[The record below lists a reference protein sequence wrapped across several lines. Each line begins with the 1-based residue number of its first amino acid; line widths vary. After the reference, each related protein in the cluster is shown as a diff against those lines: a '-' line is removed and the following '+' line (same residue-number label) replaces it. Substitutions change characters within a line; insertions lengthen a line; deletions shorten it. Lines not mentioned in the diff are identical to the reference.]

1 MYKALPIVFAAG
13 AVAQSTITTQFL
25 NLGFDNVPLASV
37 IGADS
42 DAVTYSI
49 GCAQTDIDNGD
60 CGLYTGFTV
69 TAGPSIFEFQYTDD
83 TAASGYTA
91 DFSDSVSCAIEG
103 TTQAVCVE
111 SAGGSEANFPG
122 VSTATDITN
131 TDMNPK
137 VTGTDLSWGSLLI
150 TAGFDKLSATAGA
163 SASGSQA
170 SATGSSSSAS
180 ETGGSSSSAQSG
192 SRTSAGASATGS
204 ASSTALIGSSRRNKW
219 DQTNVTAATASK
231 SGSASGSAASAT
243 STGGAAAQFAVPI
256 AGVAGVLAAAL
267 AL

>member
-1 MYKALPIVFAAG
+1 MYQALPIVFAAG

-42 DAVTYSI
+42 NAVTYSI

-91 DFSDSVSCAIEG
+91 DFSDSVSCAVEG

-122 VSTATDITN
+122 VSTAT
-131 TDMNPK
+131 

-150 TAGFDKLSATAGA
+150 TAGFDKLSATAGAGA

-180 ETGGSSSSAQSG
+180 ETGGSSSNAQSG
-192 SRTSAGASATGS
+192 SRTSAGASTTGS
-204 ASSTALIGSSRRNKW
+204 ASST
-219 DQTNVTAATASK
+219 ATASK

-256 AGVAGVLAAAL
+256 AGVVGVLAAAL

>member
-122 VSTATDITN
+122 VSTAT
-131 TDMNPK
+131 

-204 ASSTALIGSSRRNKW
+204 ASSTA
-219 DQTNVTAATASK
+219 TASK